1 MTIPHSPIAHSL
13 FRAYDVR
20 GVYADNLTEHSVR
33 LIGQAI
39 GSQLRDM
46 GTQSVVLG
54 RDGRLSSPTLAQAVT
69 EGLLQAGCH
78 VTDLGMLPTPVLY
91 FAVQSGLA
99 PHGVMITGSHNP
111 PNENGIKIVIN
122 GECQYNEQIQNLYE
136 RIIRGELWH
145 QPHAGKL
152 QTAPILPAYQQAVCQ
167 QIHLQRRL
175 RIGVDCGNGAT
186 ALLAEQLFRDIGCE
200 VHPLF
205 CDVDGNFPNHSPDP
219 TQPANLQALQ
229 TLVREQAL
237 DIGIAFD
244 GDGDRLIAVDGDGHI
259 LWPDRILTLLAQSV
273 LPEQPGRVVAYDVKC
288 TYRLDKAIHDAGGI
302 PGMCISGHSLLKKY
316 IREYNAVLGGE
327 FSGHIVLRDRGMEY
341 DDGMYIAARLLEIL
355 AQETASPADVFAR
368 IPEGFSTPEHK
379 LRFASYE
386 AATAAMAIWMQDQQL
401 QAQRLITLDGMR
413 AEYTDGWGLARA
425 SNTSPSIT
433 LRFEADTPGRL
444 EDIRA
449 LFRADIQRLQ
459 LTPEALPF

>member
-1 MTIPHSPIAHSL
+1 MSLPQPLISHSL

-39 GSQLRDM
+39 GSELRER
-46 GTQSVVLG
+46 GEQAVVVG
-54 RDGRLSSPTLAQAVT
+54 RDGRLSSPALAQAAI
-69 EGLLQAGCH
+69 EGLMAAGCR
-78 VTDLGMLPTPVLY
+78 VTDVGLVPTPVLY

-111 PNENGIKIVIN
+111 PDQNGIKIVIN
-122 GECQYNEQIQNLYE
+122 GECLYNERIQRLYE

-145 QPHAGKL
+145 QPTAGSVR
-152 QTAPILPAYQQAVCQ
+152 TASILSAYQHTVCQ
-167 QIHLQRRL
+167 QVHLQRRL
-175 RIGVDCGNGAT
+175 RIGLDCGNGAT
-186 ALLAEQLFRDIGCE
+186 ALLAERFFRDLGCE

-205 CDVDGNFPNHSPDP
+205 CEVDGNFPNHSPDP

-229 TLVREQAL
+229 TLIRAQGL

-244 GDGDRLIAVDGDGHI
+244 GDGDRLIAVDGNGHI
-259 LWPDRILTLLAQSV
+259 LWPDRILILLAQAV
-273 LPEQPGRVVAYDVKC
+273 LPQQPGRTVAYDVKC
-288 TYRLDKAIHDAGGI
+288 TYRLDQAIRDAGGI

-316 IREYNAVLGGE
+316 IREHNAVLGGE

-341 DDGMYIAARLLEIL
+341 DDGMYIAARLLEVL
-355 AQETASPADVFAR
+355 SQETATPAQVFAR

-379 LRFASYE
+379 VYFASYE
-386 AATAAMAIWMQDQQL
+386 AATAAMQCWIQDQQL
-401 QAQRLITLDGMR
+401 QAQRLLTLDGMR
-413 AEYTDGWGLARA
+413 AEYADGWGLARA
-425 SNTSPSIT
+425 SNTSPTIT
-433 LRFEADTPGRL
+433 LRFEADTPQRL
-444 EDIRA
+444 EAIRA